1 MFRSR
6 RTGVDRQSVM
16 AYTKHLTDN
25 ALLSGG
31 EGDGPIY
38 YITDS
43 SDTEV
48 WWAVTEEEADK
59 WIDEHS

>member
-1 MFRSR
+1 
-6 RTGVDRQSVM
+6 M

-48 WWAVTEEEADK
+48 WWTVTEEEADK